1 MASLKP
7 WDSSVVN
14 SVIIHLNIG
23 LNILVMDSSLM
34 LCHQR
39 IIVLS
44 LKSRLFHLH
53 VELLVVDLHSL
64 FCFFLLQSVLLFRI

>member
-1 MASLKP
+1 
-7 WDSSVVN
+7 V
-14 SVIIHLNIG
+14 
-23 LNILVMDSSLM
+23 DSSLM

-53 VELLVVDLHSL
+53 VELLIVDLHPL
-64 FCFFLLQSVLLFRI
+64 FSFLLLQSVLLLCI